1 MTFAHNGK
9 ADQEKFINSE
19 DGIFVI
25 GTDGL
30 DPKPIQCFEK
40 QMKPNILR
48 RSYKYFEK
56 YVIIMFTANKKLSM
70 LRPCNS
76 T

>member
-1 MTFAHNGK
+1 MSFAHNGK

-19 DGIFVI
+19 EGIFVI

-30 DPKPIQCFEK
+30 DPKLIQCFEN

-48 RSYKYFEK
+48 RS
-56 YVIIMFTANKKLSM
+56 
-70 LRPCNS
+70 
-76 T
+76 

>member
-30 DPKPIQCFEK
+30 DQKPIQCFENQIK
-40 QMKPNILR
+40 TNILR
-48 RSYKYFEK
+48 RS
-56 YVIIMFTANKKLSM
+56 
-70 LRPCNS
+70 
-76 T
+76 